1 MSGPRA
7 FVIGDIHG
15 CVDEVEHLLDCIAPT
30 SVDTVVFLGD
40 YVDRGPASRAVIAR
54 LLRLQREGPRCVF
67 LKGNHEDMF
76 LAFLGYEG
84 RYPDAFLINGGE
96 MTLRSYGLE
105 GGAGPAVARRLP
117 PEHLQFLRSLRLYH
131 HLGEFLCVHGGLS
144 PVRPL
149 EQQVSDDLLWIR
161 EEFIASRHPFPFTVL
176 FGHTPSREVF
186 IDLPYKIGLDTGL
199 VYWNKLSCLEVGE
212 KDLYQ
217 IRRGERSVQRRSLGR
232 EFANAHERRVSV
244 GRNAHDNR
252 GSEGVP

>member
-1 MSGPRA
+1 MSVPRT

-15 CVDEVEHLLDCIAPT
+15 CVEEVECLLDSIAPA
-30 SVDTVVFLGD
+30 SGDTVVFLGD
-40 YVDRGPASRAVIAR
+40 YVDRGPASRNVIDR

-96 MTLRSYGLE
+96 ATLRSYGLE
-105 GGAGPAVARRLP
+105 GSSGPAVVRRLP
-117 PEHLQFLRSLRLYH
+117 PEHLDFLRSLQLYH
-131 HLGEFLCVHGGLS
+131 HHGEFLCVHGGLS

-149 EQQVSDDLLWIR
+149 DQQVSDDLLWIR

-199 VYWNKLSCLEVGE
+199 VYWNKLSCLELEE

-217 IRRGERSVQRRSLGR
+217 IRRGERTVQHRSLGQQ
-232 EFANAHERRVSV
+232 FADVPDRRVRV
-244 GRNAHDNR
+244 GVGGA
-252 GSEGVP
+252 P